1 MKKTKMRLLGWLIE
15 VKKTSFG
22 CYLILTF
29 LAVLIELYYRLSM
42 ALAPKPKPIALAE
55 VSLVGNW
62 PIKNEL
68 SYFKAFGRFD
78 GTLL

>member
-29 LAVLIELYYRLSM
+29 LAVLIELYYRLSR
-42 ALAPKPKPIALAE
+42 AR
-55 VSLVGNW
+55 SLN
-62 PIKNEL
+62 L
-68 SYFKAFGRFD
+68 SSAS
-78 GTLL
+78 TLLIINQ